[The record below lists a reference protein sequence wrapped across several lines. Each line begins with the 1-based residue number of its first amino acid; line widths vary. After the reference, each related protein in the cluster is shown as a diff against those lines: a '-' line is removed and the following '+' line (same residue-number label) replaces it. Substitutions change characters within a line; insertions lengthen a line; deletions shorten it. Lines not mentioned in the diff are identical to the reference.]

1 MSTGQHRLEDL
12 LQSPKY
18 SEFHPV
24 LFPLVLFCDRLGWLG
39 NSAIVAVSLTLMGTA
54 LFWLDVGMLG
64 CVASFAVFVFTLLG
78 CSAVYENVATKTE
91 HVSETLMG
99 HIRERNTWLGKSRN
113 TKDKEL
119 SQLLAPFLKGCGCEL
134 QSSWFEAVSRAL
146 DVRYVEAQNTAAQKL
161 AKKPRKHHASYV
173 LDI

>member
-1 MSTGQHRLEDL
+1 MSTGQHRLGEL

-18 SEFHPV
+18 SEFHPI
-24 LFPLVLFCDRLGWLG
+24 LFPLVLFFDRLGRLG
-39 NSAIVAVSLTLMGTA
+39 NSAIVAASLTLMGTA

-64 CVASFAVFVFTLLG
+64 CVASFAVFVFALLG
-78 CSAVYENVATKTE
+78 CAAVYENVATKTE

-99 HIRERNTWLGKSRN
+99 HIRERNIWLGKSRN

-119 SQLLAPFLKGCGCEL
+119 SQFLAPFLKGCGCEL

-146 DVRYVEAQNTAAQKL
+146 DVRYVEIQHQKS
-161 AKKPRKHHASYV
+161 KKSSKKSPIKHPS
-173 LDI
+173 LLSI